1 MQEHF
6 LSFLDNIMQGVSM
19 DFKRGL
25 FLVLCDDPELTS
37 TLVHIQK
44 SMNIRVWLPNKMTQ
58 LQTSFLRG
66 TEETIA
72 KDDIFIR
79 GDITKASFFSQWKDY
94 DPVCVVLS
102 LKENEKYANVRELIL
117 TELPESHILSF
128 QIGHPEEVPRK
139 LIDNNRGLVLSWK
152 ELLSRPISAE
162 LRHIESTHRVKEIL
176 EILGESDKIALLLQP
191 DPDPDGLASA
201 LALRCLLG
209 RNKTSTPI
217 VSFGKV
223 SRPENIAMIRLLD
236 LEVHTIEPE
245 ELASFD
251 KVALLDTQP
260 SHFTVSLPRV
270 DVIIDH
276 HPMTANYSN
285 VPYCDIRSKYGAT
298 STILTEYLRAS
309 AVTIGQRLATA
320 LLYGIKADTLH
331 LNREVIDA
339 DLYAFVSLYPD
350 INYNLLRRMEKPE
363 IPMQF
368 APILANALL
377 NMISKDKLLVCFV
390 GNVVR
395 EDLIPQI
402 ADFMLQFEAIEWVVC
417 AGIYRENVVM
427 SVRNVGYVKNAGD
440 VIKRILNGIGSGGGH
455 RTMAKAI
462 FPIHQWKER
471 YGSISEENIRDTVL
485 NLFLKE
491 AL

>member
-1 MQEHF
+1 MH
-6 LSFLDNIMQGVSM
+6 S
-19 DFKRGL
+19 KRGL
-25 FLVLCDDPELTS
+25 FLVICDDPELAS

-44 SMNIRVWLPNKMTQ
+44 SMDIKVWLPNKQTQ
-58 LQTSFLRG
+58 LQTSLIEACEIS
-66 TEETIA
+66 TEKEAILV
-72 KDDIFIR
+72 K
-79 GDITKASFFSQWKDY
+79 GDITKAHFFSQWKDY
-94 DPVCVVLS
+94 DPICVVLS
-102 LKENEKYANVRELIL
+102 LKENEKYSNVRELIL
-117 TELPESHILSF
+117 AELPESRILSF

-139 LIDNNRGLVLSWK
+139 LVDNDRELVLSWT

-162 LRHIESTHRVKEIL
+162 LRHIESTHRVKEIRDL
-176 EILGESDKIALLLQP
+176 LGESDKIALLLQP

-209 RNKTSTPI
+209 RNKVSTPI

-223 SRPENIAMIRLLD
+223 TRPENIAMMHLLD
-236 LEVHTIEPE
+236 LEVVTIKPE
-245 ELASFD
+245 DLVYYD

-260 SHFTVSLPRV
+260 AHFNVTLPRI
-270 DVIIDH
+270 DIIIDH
-276 HPMTANYSN
+276 HPMVANYSY

-309 AVTIGQRLATA
+309 AVNIGQRLATA

-363 IPMQF
+363 IPMRF

-377 NMISKDKLLVCFV
+377 TMVSKDKFLVSFV

-395 EDLIPQI
+395 EDLIPQV
-402 ADFMLQFEAIEWVVC
+402 ADFMLQFEGVEWVVC
-417 AGIYRENVVM
+417 VGIYEENIVM

-440 VIKRILNGIGSGGGH
+440 VVRRILNGFGNGGGH

-462 FPIHQWKER
+462 FPINGWKER
-471 YGSISEENIRDTVL
+471 YGSISEENIRNTVL
-485 NLFLKE
+485 NLFLEE